1 MQKCTPY
8 FTSHS
13 PNTVIMVKRGLFS
26 LFHVLGQISFSGNS
40 GDFYTSW
47 WTAAFLK
54 RLIYITVPTVEAV
67 TNPYS
72 SKILWADIYDS
83 KTWQLIKFNAN
94 TAGRLTVS
102 FIIVIRST
110 RFQTESFNTIFSSLR
125 AFFFSSFFL
134 YLSFNKS
141 YQRNIWL
148 NLDHLNWPLQSCHSV
163 VTITALTWPGES
175 HHQRHCSC
183 G

>member
-8 FTSHS
+8 FTSQS
-13 PNTVIMVKRGLFS
+13 PNAVIMVKQGLFS
-26 LFHVLGQISFSGNS
+26 LFHVLGRISFSGNS
-40 GDFYTSW
+40 GDFYTYW

-83 KTWQLIKFNAN
+83 KTWQLIRFNAN

-125 AFFFSSFFL
+125 AFFSFSFFL

-148 NLDHLNWPLQSCHSV
+148 NLDNLNWPLQSCHSV
-163 VTITALTWPGES
+163 VTITALARPGES